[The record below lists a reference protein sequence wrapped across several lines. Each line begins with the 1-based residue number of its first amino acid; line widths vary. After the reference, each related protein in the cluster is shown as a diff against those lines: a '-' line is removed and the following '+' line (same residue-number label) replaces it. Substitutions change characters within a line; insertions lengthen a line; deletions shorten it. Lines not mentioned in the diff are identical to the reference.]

1 MSDNK
6 SAKPIIKPL
15 NFRVQLILFL
25 VSGTL
30 WEPFFNLVCFLGLNQ
45 IAAYPAPEGVPPT
58 KNNVLVNILLILSI
72 FGAPVA
78 WYRRYQIL
86 HEYIDFMEPHLPAL
100 PKKVN
105 ENGEEEEVKR
115 PTCLTGKRFIGFAI
129 TTTLILLLLASS
141 FTIVIYYLIQF
152 NQGLLPD
159 TFWGNGAFMLF
170 LPIGIAAFFIGLGFS
185 VRTAI
190 EEKKWFKAFNS
201 ISAEIMA
208 LNKK

>member
-1 MSDNK
+1 MADNK
-6 SAKPIIKPL
+6 STNPIIKPL
-15 NFRVQLILFL
+15 NFRVHLILFL

-30 WEPFFNLVCFLGLNQ
+30 WEPFFNLFCFLGLNK
-45 IAAYPAPEGVPPT
+45 IAAYPTPEGVPPT

-86 HEYIDFMEPHLPAL
+86 HEYIDFMEPHLPSL

-115 PTCLTGKRFIGFAI
+115 LNCLSGKEFIGFAI
-129 TTTLILLLLASS
+129 TTVLILLLLAGS
-141 FTIVIYYLIQF
+141 FTLVIYYLIQF

-159 TFWGNGAFMLF
+159 TIWGNGAFMIF
-170 LPIGIAAFFIGLGFS
+170 LPIGIASFFIGLGFS

-190 EEKKWFKAFNS
+190 EEKKWFEAFNS
-201 ISAEIMA
+201 LSKEIMA
-208 LNKK
+208 INKK

>member
-1 MSDNK
+1 MANNK
-6 SAKPIIKPL
+6 SEIPSIKPL
-15 NFRVQLILFL
+15 NFRVQLILFF

-30 WEPFFNLVCFLGLNQ
+30 WEPFFNLFCFLGLNK
-45 IAAYPAPEGVPPT
+45 IAAYPTPEGVPPT

-86 HEYIDFMEPHLPAL
+86 HEYIDFMEPHLPSL

-115 PTCLTGKRFIGFAI
+115 PTCLTGKAFIGFAI
-129 TTTLILLLLASS
+129 TTALLLLLLAGS
-141 FTIVIYYLIQF
+141 FTLVIYYLIQF

-159 TFWGNGAFMLF
+159 TIWGNGAFMIF
-170 LPIGIAAFFIGLGFS
+170 LPIGIATFFIGLGFS

-201 ISAEIMA
+201 ISAEVMEM
-208 LNKK
+208 NKK